1 VQAWL
6 FNHVCVCRL
15 MPEPERE
22 YYALGTTSN
31 ESLHREF
38 NVLFDLVHNI
48 YAPVMRLRLR
58 IFQMH
63 KLLAHNR
70 SMYAQACR
78 QVPRAV
84 THRSVRLWCISS
96 CVTSIRLVTS
106 WLAVHR
112 SLC

>member
-1 VQAWL
+1 
-6 FNHVCVCRL
+6 

-22 YYALGTTSN
+22 HYALGTTSN
-31 ESLHREF
+31 ESLHKEF

-58 IFQMH
+58 IFQMQ

-70 SMYAQACR
+70 SMYAQACH

-84 THRSVRLWCISS
+84 THRSGSV
-96 CVTSIRLVTS
+96 V
-106 WLAVHR
+106 VHVL
-112 SLC
+112 LCDEYPSGHEPVGCAS